1 MKNIQNAESKILP
14 WVQISPAAHFAL
26 MESCWGVPSPN
37 PAVMKNGKQH
47 DLVTLFPVFVML
59 SYWKLPWGVLSLRL
73 LGFVSVEKEMV
84 LYIVY
89 KNACGKI

>member
-14 WVQISPAAHFAL
+14 WVRISILLILRSKYLVGERFPQTLLSRKRDAHDQ
-26 MESCWGVPSPN
+26 SHVR
-37 PAVMKNGKQH
+37 
-47 DLVTLFPVFVML
+47 PVYVVL
-59 SYWKLPWGVLSLRL
+59 SYRKLPWGVLFLRL